1 VTPPKDSQISGE
13 PVPSPAATGGWR
25 GLVPVHAGRAFQ
37 HRNYRL
43 FFAGQLLS
51 LMGTWMQTVA
61 QSWLIYQLTGS
72 AVLLG
77 AVNFANQ
84 LPVLLLS
91 PVGGTVADSHDRRR
105 LIMATQAT
113 LMTLAFILAALTLS
127 GVVQVWHILTL
138 ATLQGIVNSF
148 DMPARQSFV
157 VEMVGKKDLPN
168 AIALNS
174 TMFNAARMVGPA
186 VGGLLVALT
195 NEGWCFLI
203 NGLSFLAVLTGLYF
217 MSVPPRPAPSAE
229 DGKGGIG
236 QGLAFAARTEP
247 YRSLLLLVATLSLAG
262 MPFTVLLPVF
272 ATDLNAGP
280 DGYGL
285 LMGAVGLGA
294 LAGAIRLAIH
304 RDAGKLNLLPGLAAC
319 GMGIGL
325 VLLGLAPGFWLSE
338 TALLVIGFCLITTT
352 AVCNT
357 LLQSQVP
364 DRLRGRIMACYMMC
378 FAGLAPFGALAAGGA
393 AHHIGAPLTVMIG
406 GGICFVGGVLFQLRR
421 RWLFGSS
428 GSGPSTA

>member
-1 VTPPKDSQISGE
+1 M
-13 PVPSPAATGGWR
+13 PVVTGGWR

-51 LMGTWMQTVA
+51 LMGTWMQSVA

-77 AVNFANQ
+77 AVNFCNQ
-84 LPVLLLS
+84 VPVLFLS
-91 PVGGTVADSHDRRR
+91 PVGGTVADRHERRR
-105 LIMATQAT
+105 LIMTTQAT
-113 LMTLAFILAALTLS
+113 LMTLAFVLAALTLS
-127 GVVQVWHILTL
+127 GVVQVWHILAL

-195 NEGWCFLI
+195 SEGWCFLI

-217 MSVPPRPAPSAE
+217 ITVPKRPAPSAD
-229 DGKGGIG
+229 DGKGGVA
-236 QGLAFAARTEP
+236 QGIAFAARTEP

-272 ATDLNAGP
+272 ATQLHAGP

-285 LMGAVGLGA
+285 LMGAVGMGA
-294 LAGAIRLAIH
+294 LAGAIRLALY
-304 RDAGKLNLLPGLAAC
+304 RDSEKLNLLPGLAAG

-325 VLLGLAPGFWLSE
+325 VLLGLAPSFWLSE
-338 TALLVIGFCLITTT
+338 AALLVIGFCLITTT

-357 LLQSQVP
+357 LLQSHVP

-378 FAGLAPFGALAAGGA
+378 FAGLAPFGALAAGAA
-393 AHHIGAPLTVMIG
+393 AHRIGAPLTVMIG
-406 GGICFVGGVLFQLRR
+406 GSICFLGGLLFQLRR
-421 RWLFGSS
+421 RRLF
-428 GSGPSTA
+428 TAQETQPG

>member
-1 VTPPKDSQISGE
+1 MTPPRDTPRTNE
-13 PVPSPAATGGWR
+13 PAPSPAATGGWR

-43 FFAGQLLS
+43 FFAGQLMS
-51 LMGTWMQTVA
+51 LMGTWIQTVA

-77 AVNFANQ
+77 AVNFCNQ

-91 PVGGTVADSHDRRR
+91 PVGGMVADRYDRRR
-105 LIMATQAT
+105 LIMATQAA
-113 LMTLAFILAALTLS
+113 LMVLAFILAALTLS
-127 GVVQVWHILTL
+127 GVIQVWHILVL
-138 ATLQGIVNSF
+138 ATVQGIVNAF

-174 TMFNAARMVGPA
+174 TMFNSARMIGPA
-186 VGGLLVALT
+186 IGGLLVALT
-195 NEGWCFLI
+195 GEGWCFLI
-203 NGLSFLAVLTGLYF
+203 NGLSFLAVLTSLRF
-217 MSVPPRPAPSAE
+217 IAVPPKAAPSAD

-236 QGLAFAARTEP
+236 AGLAYALHTEP

-272 ATDLNAGP
+272 ATQLNAGP

-285 LMGAVGLGA
+285 LMGAVGMGA

-304 RDAGKLNLLPGLAAC
+304 RDAAKLNFLPGIAAA

-325 VLLGLAPGFWLSE
+325 GLLGLAPSFWPAAG
-338 TALLVIGFCLITTT
+338 ALLVIGFCLITVT
-352 AVCNT
+352 ATSNT
-357 LLQSQVP
+357 LLQSHVP
-364 DRLRGRIMACYMMC
+364 DRLRGRIMACYLMC
-378 FAGLAPFGALAAGGA
+378 FAGLAPFGALAAGAA
-393 AHHIGAPLTVMIG
+393 AHRIGAPLTVMIG
-406 GGICFVGGVLFQLRR
+406 GGICFVGGALFQFRR
-421 RWLFGSS
+421 RLLFAGQDGSQ
-428 GSGPSTA
+428 A

>member
-1 VTPPKDSQISGE
+1 VTPPKDSRDLSD
-13 PVPSPAATGGWR
+13 PAPSPAATGGWR

-77 AVNFANQ
+77 VVNFANQ
-84 LPVLLLS
+84 VPVLFLS
-91 PVGGTVADSHDRRR
+91 PVGGAIADRYDRRR
-105 LIMATQAT
+105 LIMTTQAT
-113 LMTLAFILAALTLS
+113 LMMLAFILAALTLS
-127 GVVQVWHILTL
+127 GAVQVWHILAL

-195 NEGWCFLI
+195 SEGWCFLI

-217 MSVPPRPAPSAE
+217 MSVPRRPAPSAE
-229 DGKGGIG
+229 DGEGGIG

-272 ATDLNAGP
+272 ATQLNAGP

-294 LAGAIRLAIH
+294 LAGAIRLATQ
-304 RDAGKLNLLPGLAAC
+304 RDSEKLNLLPGLAAG

-325 VLLGLAPGFWLSE
+325 GLLGLAPSFWLSE
-338 TALLVIGFCLITTT
+338 AALLVIGFCLITVT
-352 AVCNT
+352 ATCNT
-357 LLQSQVP
+357 LLQSHVP

-378 FAGLAPFGALAAGGA
+378 FAGLAPFGALAAGAA
-393 AHHIGAPLTVMIG
+393 AHHIGAALTVMIG
-406 GGICFVGGVLFQLRR
+406 GGICLIGGLLFQLRR
-421 RWLFGSS
+421 RRLFGGGES
-428 GSGPSTA
+428 GG